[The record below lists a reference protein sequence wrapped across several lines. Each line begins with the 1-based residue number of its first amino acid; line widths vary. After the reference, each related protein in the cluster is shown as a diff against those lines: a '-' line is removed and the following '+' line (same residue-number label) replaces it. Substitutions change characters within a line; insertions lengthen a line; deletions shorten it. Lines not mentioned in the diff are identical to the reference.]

1 MIYQLPPLDSP
12 IDQGDVVENCPVAF
26 VAGFDPTDLDAVE
39 LGCELR
45 RVVVMTQTC
54 DLANRKTSLA
64 TVAVTHDADSLVK
77 RGLLTTAEV
86 RGPVRAGRVY
96 GWYFLPASSQRGLP
110 ELIVDFR
117 QLFSVPL
124 DLLTRLSEQGNRR
137 ARLAVPFREHLAR
150 HFAETYARIGL
161 PEPYATE

>member
-1 MIYQLPPLDSP
+1 
-12 IDQGDVVENCPVAF
+12 
-26 VAGFDPTDLDAVE
+26 
-39 LGCELR
+39 
-45 RVVVMTQTC
+45 
-54 DLANRKTSLA
+54 LANRKTSLA

-96 GWYFLPASSQRGLP
+96 GWYFLPASSERGLP

-137 ARLAVPFREHLAR
+137 ARLAVPFREHLAFR
-150 HFAETYARIGL
+150 RPLRTEPLWPRESAGSTVACGDWDRAMRGERRAEVGL
-161 PEPYATE
+161 RWWGRGYQR